1 MSTLIGIAGAKRSG
15 KSTLADGLSRA
26 LGLPEASFAGP
37 IRRFVAEILGIT
49 LAELERVK
57 EEPIVWL
64 GYTPRHLMQ
73 TVGTEWGRQ
82 TIDPELWVRSLLARR
97 PPQGCIVSDVR
108 FDNEAA
114 AILDNGGIVFRLV
127 RPGLA
132 QDDAHASE
140 RGVSDHLVTVEL
152 VNCSTPDELV
162 KAALAVLE
170 PPIKPTPVSQFTGD

>member
-1 MSTLIGIAGAKRSG
+1 MTLIGIAGAKRSG
-15 KSTLADGLSRA
+15 KSTLADGLSCV

-49 LAELERVK
+49 LVELERIK
-57 EEPIVWL
+57 EQPIPWL
-64 GYTPRHLMQ
+64 DGTTPRQMMQ

-82 TIDPELWVRSLLARR
+82 TVDPDLWIKSLLARM

-108 FDNEAA
+108 FDNEAS

-127 RPGLA
+127 RPGLV
-132 QDDAHASE
+132 QDDGHASE
-140 RGVSDHLVTVEL
+140 RGVSNQLVTVEL

-162 KAALAVLE
+162 KAALSVLE
-170 PPIKPTPVSQFTGD
+170 PPITPTPVRQDTGD